1 MGGYFMSF
9 CRMCGAELLPNA
21 KFCSKCGTPVAVKEE
36 NAPQIVTEGVQ
47 NTTESI
53 EGKYIYSES
62 PVTTQSSYVPNPN
75 GAQNTQPAGAPVKKS
90 NGGRIILIIAIVV
103 VACAVLGVGGFFGY
117 RYLVSKGNF
126 GGRGADETTLIDM
139 GDCTKVSFD
148 GYNGE
153 GTVKASIDY
162 ERFCGAVYDS
172 MDTTMDEASDEQKSI
187 VNKLYYAIDI
197 KPNVTSGLSNWDEV
211 VITFKCDDEILKKA
225 RVDFADNKMTVTV
238 SGLPEYTRQD
248 PFEYLS
254 LTFSGVSGDA
264 SLYINNT
271 SGEKP
276 YADINFEADKVSYI
290 NIGDV
295 ITVTIDDWYV
305 ELFKSEYGIILTKTS
320 MQYTVTDSDISRYI
334 DELSE
339 LPQSFWTELKDGSV
353 SVIEDKYQNYIDMDV
368 QNISYVGAYFLK
380 KTSGSG
386 LDNGLFMVFTA
397 DISLYNG
404 ENIEDTYSVPDAYIV
419 TFVGNLMYDADNGYT
434 SDRSLRIVDDT
445 TYVEEAGIYIVGF
458 LDEVSVYDYC
468 VGCNITEYS
477 YEVIGDLYDAPLY
490 EPDDGTGEEII
501 YD

>member
-1 MGGYFMSF
+1 MSF

-36 NAPQIVTEGVQ
+36 NAPQTVTEGVQ
-47 NTTESI
+47 NTTDSF
-53 EGKYIYSES
+53 EGKFVYSES
-62 PVTTQSSYVPNPN
+62 PVTPQNAYAPNPN

-90 NGGRIILIIAIVV
+90 NGGKIILIIAIVV

-126 GGRGADETTLIDM
+126 GGRGADVTTLIDM
-139 GDCTKVSFD
+139 GDCTRISFD

-153 GTVKASIDY
+153 GTVKASIEY
-162 ERFCGAVYDS
+162 EKFCRAVYDS
-172 MDTTMDEASDEQKSI
+172 MDTTMDAASDEQKSI

-225 RVDFADNKMTVTV
+225 GVDFADNKMTVTV

-254 LTFSGVSGDA
+254 LTFTGVSGDA
-264 SLYINNT
+264 SLYISNT

-276 YADINFEADKVSYI
+276 YADIYFEADKVSYI

-320 MQYTVTDSDISRYI
+320 MQYTVTDSDISRYV
-334 DELSE
+334 DDLSE

-353 SVIEDKYQNYIDMDV
+353 SAIEGEYQNYSDMDV
-368 QNISYVGAYFLK
+368 QNISFVGAYFLK

-397 DISLYNG
+397 DVSLHG
-404 ENIEDTYSVPDAYIV
+404 EEDTGDTYILQGAYIV
-419 TFVGNLMYDADNGYT
+419 TFVGDLLHDSDNGYT
-434 SDRSLRIVDDT
+434 SDRDLQVIDDT
-445 TYVEEAGIYIVGF
+445 TYVEEADRYIVGF
-458 LDEVSVYDYC
+458 SDKASVYDYC
-468 VGCNITEYS
+468 VDNNIRDYS
-477 YEVIGDLYDAPLY
+477 YEVIGDLYDALHY
-490 EPDDGTGEEII
+490 EPDDGTGEEIL